1 MFLQR
6 AAISLT
12 LGPLLIYLILLGGWL
27 YFIPVFIFLI
37 IATVEYVRLT
47 GALGR
52 QVPIWLLLPTTIAL
66 WFDGQLS
73 LGLMAPILGLSL
85 FAALCYA
92 LYLYERQKSGA
103 ATTDWFAL
111 VAGIMLLGWV
121 ASYFF
126 RLPALDVEWPRR
138 WTVLAMVATWLADSG
153 AYVFGKRFG
162 RRKLSPRL
170 SPNKTIEGY
179 VSGIIVSLIGS
190 YIAFRL
196 LQLDNLALA
205 LTLSLLV
212 SVFATA
218 GDLGISM
225 LKREAG
231 VKDSGNIL
239 PGHGGA
245 LDRID
250 SLAWA
255 MVLAYF
261 LVSYLA

>member
-12 LGPLLIYLILLGGWL
+12 LGPLAIYLILVGGWF
-27 YFIPVFIFLI
+27 YFIPLFIFLV
-37 IATVEYVRLT
+37 IAAIEYVRLT
-47 GALGR
+47 GNLGR
-52 QVPIWLLLPTTIAL
+52 QVPAWLLLPAAIAL
-66 WFDGQLS
+66 WLDGHLS
-73 LGLMAPILGLSL
+73 LGLLTPIFSMSL
-85 FAALCYA
+85 FASLLYA
-92 LYLYERQKSGA
+92 LYLFERQRSSA
-103 ATTDWFAL
+103 ATTDWLAL
-111 VAGIMLLGWV
+111 VTGIVLMGWV

-126 RLPALDVEWPRR
+126 RLPQLDVELPRH

-162 RRKLSPRL
+162 RHKLSPRL
-170 SPNKTIEGY
+170 SPNKTVEGY
-179 VSGIIVSLIGS
+179 VAGIIVSLIGS
-190 YIAFRL
+190 YVAARL
-196 LQLDNLALA
+196 LGLENLTLA
-205 LTLSLLV
+205 LTISALI
-212 SVFATA
+212 SVLATA

-245 LDRID
+245 LDRVD

-255 MVLAYF
+255 MMLAYF

>member
-12 LGPLLIYLILLGGWL
+12 LGPLLIYFILLGGWF
-27 YFIPVFIFLI
+27 YFVPVFIFLVL
-37 IATVEYVRLT
+37 ATIEYVRLT
-47 GALGR
+47 GNLGR
-52 QVPIWLLLPTTIAL
+52 QVPAWLLLPAAIAL
-66 WFDGQLS
+66 WCDGQLR
-73 LGLMAPILGLSL
+73 LELTAPILGLTL
-85 FAALCYA
+85 FASLLYA
-92 LYLYERQKSGA
+92 LYLFERQLSQA
-103 ATTDWFAL
+103 ATSDWLAL
-111 VAGIMLLGWV
+111 IGGIILMGWI
-121 ASYFF
+121 ASFFF
-126 RLPALDVEWPRR
+126 RLPQLDVELARR

-162 RRKLSPRL
+162 RRKLAPRL

-179 VSGIIVSLIGS
+179 VAGIIVSAIGS
-190 YIAFRL
+190 YVAAL
-196 LQLDNLALA
+196 LLELDNMALV

-212 SVFATA
+212 SILATA

-231 VKDSGNIL
+231 VKDSGHLL

-255 MVLAYF
+255 LMLAYF
-261 LVSYLA
+261 LISYLA